1 MGWYENSLFGPI
13 AADIAAHAPADAVVL
28 EVGCGSGPLSVRL
41 AAEYDMYVTALDI
54 DPREIEHARERAGR
68 SADAGNRAP
77 TFLVGDVAN
86 LTFDDASF
94 DLVVSTYSMHHWAHK
109 SAGLAEISRVLRPGG
124 RALIWDLRR
133 GFALF
138 HLRAPDPL
146 EGMADGPLVLLG
158 ITEWPW
164 PFGFTFTRRLEL
176 ARPDGEG

>member
-13 AADIAAHAPADAVVL
+13 AADIAAHAPADAAVL

-41 AAEYDMYVTALDI
+41 AAEYGMDVTALDI
-54 DPREIEHARERAGR
+54 DPREIEHARERARR
-68 SADAGNRAP
+68 SADAGNRVP
-77 TFLVGDVAN
+77 TFVVGDVAH

-94 DLVVSTYSMHHWAHK
+94 DLVVSTYSMHHWADK
-109 SAGLAEISRVLRPGG
+109 PAGLAEIARVLRPGG

-146 EGMADGPLVLLG
+146 EGIADGPLVLLG

-176 ARPDGEG
+176 ARPDEEG

>member
-13 AADIAAHAPADAVVL
+13 AADIAAHAPTDATLL

-41 AAEYDMYVTALDI
+41 AAEYGMDVTALDI
-54 DPREIEHARERAGR
+54 DPGEIEQARERARR
-68 SADAGNRAP
+68 SAEAGNRTP
-77 TFLVGDVAN
+77 MFLVGDVAH
-86 LTFDDASF
+86 LAFEAAAFDF
-94 DLVVSTYSMHHWAHK
+94 VVSTYSMHHWADK
-109 SAGLAEISRVLRPGG
+109 TAGLAEIARVLRPGG
-124 RALIWDLRR
+124 RALVWDLRR

-146 EGMADGPLVLLG
+146 DGIADGPLVLLG

-176 ARPDGEG
+176 ARPDEED